1 MSQNRLPGIAN
12 PQNTKRLGHFLT
24 TDCKSVETPNGKNEL
39 YCGCGCFRI
48 KAPTSI
54 VLTVP
59 SLKCNSTFNG
69 ATYFAETTSIATSLF
84 QPISPAKIG
93 FYFESAKKM
102 GENFLEIPTQYRLFG
117 ITCHP
122 SKLFFPLTP
131 LGEEVERIVVSSA
144 IFCYF
149 AVE

>member
-12 PQNTKRLGHFLT
+12 PQNTKGLGHFLT

-39 YCGCGCFRI
+39 YCGCFRI

-69 ATYFAETTSIATSLF
+69 ATYFAETTSIATFLF
-84 QPISPAKIG
+84 
-93 FYFESAKKM
+93 
-102 GENFLEIPTQYRLFG
+102 
-117 ITCHP
+117 
-122 SKLFFPLTP
+122 
-131 LGEEVERIVVSSA
+131 
-144 IFCYF
+144 
-149 AVE
+149 

>member
-12 PQNTKRLGHFLT
+12 PQNTKGLGHFLT

-59 SLKCNSTFNG
+59 VPADLK
-69 ATYFAETTSIATSLF
+69 
-84 QPISPAKIG
+84 
-93 FYFESAKKM
+93 SAVKEKVRPM
-102 GENFLEIPTQYRLFG
+102 KTGDL
-117 ITCHP
+117 
-122 SKLFFPLTP
+122 
-131 LGEEVERIVVSSA
+131 
-144 IFCYF
+144 
-149 AVE
+149 